1 MNFNKMTLR
10 GKLTVAFGLLVLLVL
25 LLVSGLDQRRD
36 RRAVERDRAG
46 ESRGRP
52 NGLDHAAER
61 RLG

>member
-10 GKLTVAFGLLVLLVL
+10 GKLTVAFGLLVLLV

>member
-10 GKLTVAFGLLVLLVL
+10 GKLTVAFGLLVLLV

-46 ESRGRP
+46 ESRGRS

-61 RLG
+61 CLG